1 MLSPLDDYPIHQTP
15 EVVRHP
21 ATSDRNFYDRYYFNL
36 GPCGDDLFLIA
47 GVGQYPNL
55 GVVDAFVAVTRKGQH
70 HVVRAS
76 RELGTDRMD
85 TAVGPIAVEVLEG
98 LKRLRL
104 TCEGGEGPIE
114 LDAVFEGSV
123 PAHLEPRHYQ
133 RRNER
138 VFFDTMRLAQTGR
151 WTGRLRVG
159 DEEFE
164 LTPDRWWGT
173 RDRSWGIRP
182 VGEPEPAGIAAA
194 AEPQGFF
201 WIYAPFQFDDHAIIA
216 ITQENA
222 DGSRVLEEAVRV
234 WADPSRPVDHLGRPE
249 YDLEYTSGTRSVE
262 RATLRFTEPNGK
274 PLDVHVTPVVPLW
287 LMLGTG
293 YGGMEPDWRHGM
305 YQGSLKVETRSY
317 DLAAAPPDSRFN
329 LVDHLAR
336 FEANGATGW
345 GLFEVGALGPHDRS
359 GFTSWEDVAP

>member
-1 MLSPLDDYPIHQTP
+1 MLSPLDDYPVHQTS
-15 EVVRHP
+15 EVIRHP

-55 GVVDAFVAVTRKGQH
+55 GVTDAFVAVTRNNQH

-85 TAVGPIAVEVLEG
+85 TSVGPIAVEVLEG
-98 LKRLRL
+98 LQRLRL

-123 PAHLEPRHYQ
+123 PAHLEPRHFQ

-138 VFFDTMRLAQTGR
+138 VFFDSMRLAQAGR

-159 DEEFE
+159 DEEFD

-173 RDRSWGIRP
+173 RDRSWGLRP
-182 VGEPEPAGIAAA
+182 VGEPEPPGIAAA
-194 AEPQGFF
+194 GEPQGLF

-216 ITQENA
+216 ITQEDS
-222 DGSRVLEEAVRV
+222 DGTRVLQEA
-234 WADPSRPVDHLGRPE
+234 SRLWPDGRVDHLGRPE
-249 YDLEYTSGTRSVE
+249 YDIVFDPGTRFARSAV
-262 RATLRFTEPNGK
+262 LHFTEPDGS
-274 PLDVHVTPVVPLW
+274 PLDITVTPVVPLW

-293 YGGMEPDWRHGM
+293 YGGLEPDWRHGM
-305 YQGSLKVETRSY
+305 YQGPLKVETRSY

-329 LVDHLAR
+329 LVDNLAR
-336 FEANGATGW
+336 FDAGDDVGW
-345 GLFEVGALGPHDRS
+345 GLFEFGVLGPHDRS
-359 GFTSWEDVAP
+359 GFKTWEDAAP